1 MFTVLTNARCILPR
15 GLTRAHLVLGHGVI
29 QAIVPGDSP
38 IPEPYRALATD
49 LIDVADGV
57 VLPGLIDGHTH
68 PLGAAGE
75 SGPSTRAPE
84 IPAELFARHGITT
97 VVGMLGADQFSRSM
111 ADLITR
117 TRALRAAGLS
127 AYCLSGSYRFPP
139 TSLGESVP
147 WDLFFIPEILG
158 AGEIALSDIRSSA
171 PTPCELRRFV
181 QESLS
186 AARSAGKRG
195 VVLFHIGDE
204 PSGLSPVLELSANSQ
219 LDCSRI
225 IATHLNRNERL
236 FAQVADAA
244 EAGVWCDLTA
254 IEFEKFPPGFL
265 PAEEALAEL
274 VSSVP
279 GAESRLTVT
288 SDCGT
293 LVEGKYATSPGS
305 LFRAFRKNALDRR
318 VGLERAVR
326 IYMENPAL
334 CYGLQSKGS
343 LAVGKDADLIITDDN
358 LELLDVYAGGVALV
372 QAGVVKLCE
381 RVSRV
386 YSD

>member
-1 MFTVLTNARCILPR
+1 MFTILTNTRCILPG
-15 GLTRAHLVLGHGVI
+15 GLTRVHLVLGHGVI

-38 IPEPYRALATD
+38 VPEPYRSLATES
-49 LIDVADGV
+49 IDSAHRV

-84 IPAELFARHGITT
+84 IPAELFARHGVTT

-111 ADLITR
+111 AALVTR
-117 TRALRAAGLS
+117 IRALRAAGLN

-139 TSLGESVP
+139 TSLGESVS
-147 WDLFFIPEILG
+147 WDLFFIPEIIG

-171 PTPCELRRFV
+171 PTTPELRRFV

-204 PSGLSPVLELSANSQ
+204 PSGLTPVLELSANSQ

-236 FAQVADAA
+236 LAQVADAA
-244 EAGVWCDLTA
+244 TAGIWCDLTA
-254 IEFEKFPPGFL
+254 IEFEKFPAGFL
-265 PAEEALAEL
+265 PAEDALAEL
-274 VSSVP
+274 ISNVP
-279 GAESRLTVT
+279 GIERRLTVT

-293 LVEGKYATSPGS
+293 LVGGRFATSPGS
-305 LFRAFRKNALDRR
+305 LYRAFRKNALDSR
-318 VGLERAVR
+318 VGLERAVK
-326 IYMENPAL
+326 IYMENPAE
-334 CYGLQSKGS
+334 CYGLESKGS
-343 LAVGKDADLIITDDN
+343 IAVGKDADLIITDDN
-358 LELLDVYAGGVALV
+358 LQLRDVYARGVPLV
-372 QAGVVKLCE
+372 QAGVVKMCE
-381 RVSRV
+381 RVSHT
-386 YSD
+386 YAD